1 LRFVLEAKNPYAVV
15 MVQVG
20 ENWKC
25 PYCGHA
31 QVLHRDRM
39 DDQWHHQNVKGWK
52 HFGIHPIVSISAIVC
67 ANSECRELTLN
78 AILGRSN
85 PNRDD
90 AVEGPYKTWTLL
102 PPSSARPQPDYIPK
116 AIRDDYYEACAI
128 CELSPEA
135 SATVIRRCLQGMIRD
150 FCGISKK
157 RLADEIN
164 ELRDQ
169 VHSGKAPP
177 SVQPDTLAAIEQV
190 REIGSIGA
198 HMEADTNVIVDVD
211 PEEAQILIDLVEL
224 LFEDWYIA
232 RNDRTKHLAK
242 ILSVAEQKKQK
253 QEPAQ
258 KLDEEMPELS
268 GPNVQVTRE
277 TKD

>member
-1 LRFVLEAKNPYAVV
+1 LRFVLEAKNPYAAL

-31 QVLHRDRM
+31 QVLQKNRL
-39 DDQWHHQNVKGWK
+39 DDQWHHQYVEGWK
-52 HFGIHPIVSISAIVC
+52 HFGMRPMVGITAIVC
-67 ANSECRELTLN
+67 ANSDCRELTLK
-78 AILGRSN
+78 AIQGRSN
-85 PNRDD
+85 PSRNDV
-90 AVEGPYKTWTLL
+90 VEGPYKTWPLL

-116 AIRDDYYEACAI
+116 PIRDDYYEACAI
-128 CELSPEA
+128 CELSPNA
-135 SATVIRRCLQGMIRD
+135 SATVTRRCLQGLIRD

-157 RLADEIN
+157 RLVDEIN

-177 SVQPDTLAAIEQV
+177 GVQPDTLAAIDQV
-190 REIGSIGA
+190 REIGNIGA

-211 PEEAQILIDLVEL
+211 PEEAQMLIDLVEL
-224 LFEDWYIA
+224 LFEDWYVA

-242 ILSVAEQKKQK
+242 IRSIAEEKKQK

-258 KLDEEMPELS
+258 KLDDEMPEFS
-268 GPNVQVTRE
+268 GPNVEVTSE

>member
-1 LRFVLEAKNPYAVV
+1 
-15 MVQVG
+15 MVQIG

-31 QVLHRDRM
+31 QVLHRDRV

-85 PNRDD
+85 LSRDD

-102 PPSSARPQPDYIPK
+102 PPSSARPQPNYIPK
-116 AIRDDYYEACAI
+116 AIRDNYYEACAI

-150 FCGISKK
+150 FCSISKK
-157 RLADEIN
+157 RLADEIAASSRSRRAKN
-164 ELRDQ
+164 SIIWKKMRDRSAS
-169 VHSGKAPP
+169 HAISRAGLLLTPSPAPALP
-177 SVQPDTLAAIEQV
+177 
-190 REIGSIGA
+190 R
-198 HMEADTNVIVDVD
+198 
-211 PEEAQILIDLVEL
+211 
-224 LFEDWYIA
+224 
-232 RNDRTKHLAK
+232 
-242 ILSVAEQKKQK
+242 
-253 QEPAQ
+253 
-258 KLDEEMPELS
+258 
-268 GPNVQVTRE
+268 
-277 TKD
+277 

>member
-1 LRFVLEAKNPYAVV
+1 
-15 MVQVG
+15 MVQIG

-31 QVLHRDRM
+31 QVLHRDRV

-85 PNRDD
+85 LSRDD

-102 PPSSARPQPDYIPK
+102 PPSSARPQPNYIPK
-116 AIRDDYYEACAI
+116 AIRDNYYEACAI

-150 FCGISKK
+150 FCSVSRFTVLRKSSGSLAIFPRSCTWSSISPNQAIPCFGTDGDCVVGLRGLEPPTK
-157 RLADEIN
+157 RL
-164 ELRDQ
+164 
-169 VHSGKAPP
+169 
-177 SVQPDTLAAIEQV
+177 
-190 REIGSIGA
+190 
-198 HMEADTNVIVDVD
+198 
-211 PEEAQILIDLVEL
+211 
-224 LFEDWYIA
+224 
-232 RNDRTKHLAK
+232 
-242 ILSVAEQKKQK
+242 
-253 QEPAQ
+253 
-258 KLDEEMPELS
+258 
-268 GPNVQVTRE
+268 
-277 TKD
+277 

>member
-1 LRFVLEAKNPYAVV
+1 
-15 MVQVG
+15 MVQVS

-31 QVLHRDRM
+31 QVLQRNRL
-39 DDQWHHQNVKGWK
+39 DDQWHHQYVEGWK
-52 HFGIHPIVSISAIVC
+52 HFGFQPMVGITAIVC
-67 ANSECRELTLN
+67 ANSDCRELTLN
-78 AILGRSN
+78 AILGRSK
-85 PNRDD
+85 
-90 AVEGPYKTWTLL
+90 AGQVEGPYKTWALL

-135 SATVIRRCLQGMIRD
+135 SATVMRRCLQGIVRD

-157 RLADEIN
+157 RLVDEIN

-177 SVQPDTLAAIEQV
+177 GVQPDTLAAIEQV
-190 REIGSIGA
+190 REIGNIAA
-198 HMEADTNVIVDVD
+198 HMEARTNVIVDVD

-224 LFEDWYIA
+224 LFEDWYVA
-232 RNDRTKHLAK
+232 RNERTKHLAK
-242 ILSVAEQKKQK
+242 IRSIAEEKKQK
-253 QEPAQ
+253 QPVQ

-268 GPNVQVTRE
+268 GPKVQVTRE

>member
-1 LRFVLEAKNPYAVV
+1 LRHHIPPRPAHGRRDELGADVAFAEAAFVDV
-15 MVQVG
+15 
-20 ENWKC
+20 
-25 PYCGHA
+25 
-31 QVLHRDRM
+31 
-39 DDQWHHQNVKGWK
+39 
-52 HFGIHPIVSISAIVC
+52 
-67 ANSECRELTLN
+67 
-78 AILGRSN
+78 
-85 PNRDD
+85 
-90 AVEGPYKTWTLL
+90 
-102 PPSSARPQPDYIPK
+102 
-116 AIRDDYYEACAI
+116 
-128 CELSPEA
+128 
-135 SATVIRRCLQGMIRD
+135 
-150 FCGISKK
+150 
-157 RLADEIN
+157 DEIN

-211 PEEAQILIDLVEL
+211 PEEAQILIDLAEL